1 MYLHFSSLALML
13 LTLELLTFWQL
24 LAPFKLLL
32 SHFLTVSVLL
42 ASVSGWIIFIHS
54 VKQPC
59 SLTVSQPGSAHS
71 FTAGAAVWGLEGLAL
86 AWRDFHS
93 SSRPAKSLS
102 ACKMQC
108 EFCLLMKRG
117 NGSDGP
123 WNLGTRRTPV
133 TLPQT
138 KREPAF
144 KTKGHISGE
153 YGFALQI
160 WQACPAMTFKFSVKT
175 KESFWKKKML
185 LMSEVLESLVW
196 TRKPHVIISLHILV
210 IHNIMFHCDI
220 SIYIYLSIYVLCI
233 LTNCFILFS
242 EFHAEFGPRLAFV
255 ISRRFTELND
265 PLKLSTSCQKKYLV
279 VYIGLCYWTSCSNCG
294 KMWGY

>member
-1 MYLHFSSLALML
+1 ML

-59 SLTVSQPGSAHS
+59 SLPVSQPGSAHS

-123 WNLGTRRTPV
+123 WNLGTMKTPV

-144 KTKGHISGE
+144 KIKGHISGE

-175 KESFWKKKML
+175 KESFWEKINAFDVWSSWKLSMNTKA
-185 LMSEVLESLVW
+185 SCYNFFTYISYTQYYVSLW
-196 TRKPHVIISLHILV
+196 HFHI
-210 IHNIMFHCDI
+210 H
-220 SIYIYLSIYVLCI
+220 LSIHLCI
-233 LTNCFILFS
+233 VYFDQLLYFIQW
-242 EFHAEFGPRLAFV
+242 
-255 ISRRFTELND
+255 ISCRIWSQADF
-265 PLKLSTSCQKKYLV
+265 CH
-279 VYIGLCYWTSCSNCG
+279 I
-294 KMWGY
+294 